1 MATTED
7 HAPEV
12 RYETR
17 GDVAVITLANP
28 PVNGLR
34 DTLRTGLAAALE
46 RAAADDAVRA
56 VVLTGEGKGFCG
68 GADLRQFGTPAS
80 AARPTVPEVLD
91 LVVRLPKP
99 VVAAIHGFALGG
111 GYELALVCS
120 HRVAHREAVVGLPEV
135 GVGIIPG
142 AGGTQRLPRLIGAGP
157 ALEVIRDATRV
168 PAGRAAEL
176 GMVDR
181 VADGDV
187 LEAALALVVDDDLR
201 GPQPR
206 VDDLPPA
213 AAEDVDFAVA
223 RQRIRQNARN
233 ALAQREA
240 VAAVEVATTEP
251 IAVGLERERASFR
264 ALVTSPEAAALRHVF
279 LSEKRAAQVEGVDR
293 SVRPRTIASVAVVGA
308 GTMGSG
314 IAMAFANAGIPVTLL
329 EQDPAA
335 LERGTA
341 AVRSTYEASAA
352 KGRIDRDEAERRT
365 ALVTP
370 GLDLEAVRDVDLVV
384 EAVFEDM
391 DVKKGVFARIDEVAG
406 PGTVLATNTSRLD
419 IDELAR
425 STSRPADVIGLHFF
439 SPANVMKLLEVVRG
453 ADTSDEVIVTAL
465 ALAQRIGKVPVL
477 ARVGEG
483 FIGNRMLSPYRREAD
498 FLLEEGATPQQV
510 DRALEAHGFA
520 MGPFRVADLAGLDI
534 AWAAR
539 KRLAPTRDPEQRYS
553 RIADALCEAGRFGQK
568 AGAGYYRYDGRTPV
582 PDPEVETVI
591 RRCADEDGIRARGIG
606 DDEIVDRCLLAL
618 VNEGATL
625 LEEGIAQRGSD
636 IDVVWVNGYGF
647 PASRGGPMHWAQ
659 SLGLAETLRRIS
671 ALEDTHGS
679 HAWAPAEL
687 LQRRVAEGADSWD

>member
-1 MATTED
+1 MTTEGTSL
-7 HAPEV
+7 EV
-12 RYETR
+12 AYETR
-17 GDVAVITLANP
+17 DDIAVITLANP

-34 DTLRTGLAAALE
+34 DTLRIGLAEALE
-46 RAAADDAVRA
+46 QAAADETVRA

-80 AARPTVPEVLD
+80 ATKPTVPELLD

-111 GYELALVCS
+111 GYELALGCS
-120 HRVAHREAVVGLPEV
+120 HRIAHRDAVVGLPEV

-157 ALEVIRDATRV
+157 ALEVIRDAMRV
-168 PAGRAAEL
+168 PATRAAEL
-176 GMVDR
+176 GMVDQ
-181 VADGDV
+181 VVDGDV
-187 LEAALALVVDDDLR
+187 VDAALELLTDGDLN

-213 AAEDVDFAVA
+213 SAEGVDFAGA
-223 RQRIRQNARN
+223 GQRIRPSARN
-233 ALAQREA
+233 ALAQQEA
-240 VAAVEVATTEP
+240 VAAVEVATQEP
-251 IAVGLERERASFR
+251 IAAGLTAERETFR
-264 ALVTSPEAAALRHVF
+264 LLVASPEAAALRHVF
-279 LSEKRAAQVEGVDR
+279 LSEKRAMQVDGIDTA
-293 SVRPRTIASVAVVGA
+293 VRPRTIDSVAVVGA

-314 IAMAFANAGIPVTLL
+314 IAMAFANAGIPVALL
-329 EQDPAA
+329 EQDQSA
-335 LERGTA
+335 LDRGAGT
-341 AVRSTYEASAA
+341 VRRTYEASAA
-352 KGRIDRDEAERRT
+352 KGRINDTEAERRIG
-365 ALVTP
+365 LITP
-370 GLDLEAVRDVDLVV
+370 SLDLEAVRGVDLVV

-391 DVKKGVFARIDEVAG
+391 EVKKGVFARIDDVAG

-425 STSRPADVIGLHFF
+425 STSRPEEVIGLHFF
-439 SPANVMKLLEVVRG
+439 SPANVMNLLEVVRG
-453 ADTSDEVIVTAL
+453 EDTSDEVIVTAL
-465 ALAQRIGKVPVL
+465 ALAQRIGKVAVL

-483 FIGNRMLSPYRREAD
+483 FIGNRMLTPYRREAD

-510 DRALEAHGFA
+510 DRALEEQGFA

-539 KRLAPTRDPEQRYS
+539 KRLAPTRDPQQRYS
-553 RIADALCEAGRFGQK
+553 RIADVLCEAGRFGQK
-568 AGAGYYRYDGRTPV
+568 TGAGYYRYDGRTPV
-582 PDPEVETVI
+582 PDPEVEAVI
-591 RRCADEDGIRARGIG
+591 RRCADEDGITVRDIS

-625 LEEGIAQRGSD
+625 LEEGVAQRASD

-659 SLGLAETLRRIS
+659 SLGLGESLRRII
-671 ALEDTHGS
+671 ALEETHGS
-679 HAWAPAEL
+679 RTWAPARL